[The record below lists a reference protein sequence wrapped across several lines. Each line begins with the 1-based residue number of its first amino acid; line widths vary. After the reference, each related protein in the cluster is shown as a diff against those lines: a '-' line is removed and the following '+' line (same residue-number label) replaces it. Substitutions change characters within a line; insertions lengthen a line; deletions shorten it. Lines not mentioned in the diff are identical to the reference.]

1 MNNKSKFKTLVIID
15 LETTGLIYDEPKIT
29 ELAMVAV
36 NITTLEEMKVDEEL
50 PRVLNKF
57 VKLFDPVKLLR
68 ASVAEL
74 TGLNNRM
81 LVDYAPFNR
90 ETVIAME
97 TFLSDFQKPMCFVA
111 HNGNLFDF
119 PILFS
124 EIKSALSSPSFY
136 ANITTNNNHNNNHNE
151 CILETNTTIS
161 NDNVSLA
168 CLTTK
173 DSCIQTI
180 TTRDDYNQTSLLS
193 IECAD
198 SLVFFRQIHRLLND
212 KDLVQYLNENI
223 PLEPFSVIS
232 NQNECQN
239 NVSVDSNELASSSS
253 SSATATNHNSSSRL
267 GYVEIPIKY
276 IPSQDPTRQQQQQLS
291 MKLIKIYEREFNQ
304 KASQLKSHRAE
315 DDCLMLLA
323 LLKRYLPDWLEWIEL
338 NHQSLSNFSSLPFTS
353 TKQTLPKSTENTKRP
368 LKF

>member
-198 SLVFFRQIHRLLND
+198 SLVFFREIHRLLND

-239 NVSVDSNELASSSS
+239 NVSVDSNELASSS

-368 LKF
+368 LRF